1 MRTIEYVLK
10 IRDKKLRFG
19 ERTFIMG
26 VLNVTPDSFSGDG
39 ILDVQSAVQQA
50 LRHIEQ
56 GADLIDIGGQ
66 STRPGYAP
74 VAEEEELRRILPV
87 IAGLRKVSDV
97 IISVDTFSPAVFK
110 RARQAGGDILNSN
123 WGLEKGILACVQEE
137 HCPIIIMHN
146 KAKAEY
152 SDGVMEEV
160 CAYLELAAEQALDAG
175 LAKDQVIIDPGIGFG
190 KTAEDNLTILANLR
204 RLTEIG
210 FPTLLGTSRKSTI
223 GKLTGR
229 PPEERVFGTAATM
242 ALGIQAGIDIVRVHD
257 VSEIIDTVRVADAVI
272 RKWRP
277 SNWDSLN

>member
-39 ILDVQSAVQQA
+39 ILDVQGAVQQA
-50 LRHIEQ
+50 LRHIEK

-137 HCPIIIMHN
+137 HCPVIIMHN
-146 KAKAEY
+146 KTKAEY
-152 SDGVMEEV
+152 PDGVMEEV
-160 CAYLELAAEQALDAG
+160 CAYLKLAAEQALDAG
-175 LAKDQVIIDPGIGFG
+175 LAKEQVIIDPGIGFG

>member
-1 MRTIEYVLK
+1 MRTVEYVLK

-19 ERTFIMG
+19 ERTFVMG

-39 ILDVQSAVQQA
+39 VLDVQNAVQLA
-50 LRHIEQ
+50 LRHIEK

-74 VAEEEELRRILPV
+74 IAEEEELRRILPV
-87 IAGLRKVSDV
+87 IAGLRRVSDV

-137 HCPIIIMHN
+137 NCPVIIMHN
-146 KAKAEY
+146 KTKAEY
-152 SDGVMEEV
+152 PAGVMEEV
-160 CAYLELAAEQALDAG
+160 CAYLESAAEQALNAG
-175 LAKDQVIIDPGIGFG
+175 LAKEQVIIDPGIGFG
-190 KTAEDNLTILANLR
+190 KTAEDNLTVLANLKQ
-204 RLTEIG
+204 LTEIG

-229 PPEERVFGTAATM
+229 PPEERVFGTAATI

-257 VSEIIDTVRVADAVI
+257 VGEIIDTVRVADAVI
-272 RKWRP
+272 RNWRP